1 MKRTICLI
9 TAILM
14 LLGMCGCSAPDKED
28 VLGQWQA
35 TMNHADYFND
45 SLLAN
50 YPEMASYWNISEF
63 NLVMDFTF
71 WDDGTFIASA
81 NRDALTVA
89 FEKLKMELGAGYVR
103 YAIDTGKLDGG
114 ALDDAAL
121 AAIMDELIGE
131 NFYYAIAF
139 ETEIAGQFKVE
150 DGKLYAS
157 NDLSIAP
164 PTDCYEVL
172 ELKNGDLILKEYVG
186 AEDGGI
192 AAGFYPLTLTRKMD

>member
-14 LLGMCGCSAPDKED
+14 LLGMCGCSAPDKDD

-45 SLLAN
+45 SLLKN
-50 YPEMASYWNISEF
+50 YPEMTAYWSISEF

-71 WDDGTFIASA
+71 WNDGTFLISA
-81 NRDALTVA
+81 NWEALTLA

-114 ALDDAAL
+114 TLDDAAL

-131 NFYYAIAF
+131 NFYYAIAL
-139 ETEIAGQFKVE
+139 ETEVMGQYKVE
-150 DGKLYAS
+150 EGKLYAS
-157 NDLSIAP
+157 NDISVAP

-172 ELKNGDLILKEYVG
+172 ELKSGNLILKEFVG
-186 AEDGGI
+186 GEDGGI
-192 AAGFYPLTLTRKMD
+192 AEGFHPLTLTRK